1 MQPMATDFFARQDAA
16 RRNTSYLVLLFVLGM
31 LGITLAIYF
40 LITTLLYF
48 GVDEQARD
56 ASMFLSPG
64 IFLGS
69 AGGSGAVV
77 GLASF
82 IKSMELSSGG
92 GGHVAES
99 LGGQLLTHDTH
110 DPLEKRLLNVV
121 EEMAIASGVP
131 APPVYI
137 MRNEP
142 GINAFAAGYSP
153 QDAVIGVTRGC
164 LETLN
169 RAELQGVIAHEFS
182 HILNGDMRIN
192 IRLIGLIFGIL
203 VIGLIG
209 YYTLRAASVS
219 GGRRSNDKNNGAA
232 ALLALGL
239 GLMVIGYIG
248 TFFGNIIKAAVS
260 RQREYLADAS
270 AVQFTRYPDGIGGA
284 LKKIGGLQQHAL
296 LESPKASEVSHM
308 LFGEGVPN
316 LASIFATHPPLDK
329 RILAID
335 PHWDGKFI
343 TPQPSEAP
351 QPEPAPSEKRK
362 PRTPA
367 DALRDRLPGGLPP
380 WMVLAGAAGAL
391 GGDEAE
397 EPKPMESGTLRT
409 SVDTIGQPS
418 GDHMVYA
425 QIIRE
430 HIPEE
435 LQTAAHDPYHA
446 RAIIFALLLNDDP
459 APRQK
464 QIDVLTHRGDPGMAS
479 ETARLWTAVSQ
490 LPNQY
495 RLPLVEI
502 TMSTL
507 RQLTET
513 QRTQLFANVDA
524 LIHADEKIQI
534 FEWILQQ
541 LLQHH
546 LTAKPKPPRM
556 KYRTLAGLEK
566 PISVLLS
573 IMAQASGRE
582 PERIQAAFQAGAERL
597 KPLAV
602 ELLAGN
608 ECGPS
613 ALSGALSMLY
623 DSAPQVKQ
631 QIIRALEAAIGADGT
646 VTLTEAELFRVM
658 ADLIGCPV
666 PPLLPGQLPSEQAA
680 APDAALQNAPAQ

>member
-1 MQPMATDFFARQDAA
+1 MATDFFARQDAA
-16 RRNTSYLVLLFVLGM
+16 RRNTGYLVLLFVLGM

-40 LITTLLYF
+40 LITSLLYF

-69 AGGSGAVV
+69 AAGSGSVV
-77 GLASF
+77 GLASLF
-82 IKSMELSSGG
+82 KSMELSSGG
-92 GGHVAES
+92 GSHVAES
-99 LGGQLLTHDTH
+99 LGGKLLTHDTH

-137 MRNEP
+137 MRDEE

-209 YYTLRAASVS
+209 YYTLRAASF
-219 GGRRSNDKNNGAA
+219 GGSRRSSNDKGNGAA

-239 GLMVIGYIG
+239 GLMAIGYIG

-284 LKKIGGLQQHAL
+284 LKKIGGLQRHAL
-296 LESPKASEVSHM
+296 LHSPKAAEVSHM
-308 LFGEGVPN
+308 LFGEGVPH
-316 LASIFATHPPLDK
+316 LASIFATHPPLEK

-343 TPQPSEAP
+343 RPQPTEVAE
-351 QPEPAPSEKRK
+351 PEPAPSEKRK

-367 DALRDRLPGGLPP
+367 EAMRDRLPGGLPP

-391 GGDEAE
+391 GGDEPE
-397 EPKPMESGTLRT
+397 QSKPIESGTLRT

-418 GDHMVYA
+418 QDHMVYA

-430 HIPEE
+430 HIPEA

-446 RAIIFALLLNDDP
+446 RAIIFAMLLNDDP

-464 QIDVLTHRGDPGMAS
+464 QIDVLTQRGDPGMAS
-479 ETARLWTAVSQ
+479 ETARLWTAVSE
-490 LPNQY
+490 LPQQY
-495 RLPLVEI
+495 RLPLLEI
-502 TMSTL
+502 TMATL
-507 RQLTET
+507 RQLTDT

-524 LIHADEKIQI
+524 LIHADERIQI
-534 FEWILQQ
+534 FEWVLQQ

-556 KYRTLAGLEK
+556 KYRSLAGLEQ
-566 PISVLLS
+566 PVSVLLS

-582 PERIQAAFQAGAERL
+582 PERIQAAFVAGAQRL
-597 KPLAV
+597 KPLGLK
-602 ELLAGN
+602 LLSGN
-608 ECGPS
+608 DCGPS
-613 ALSGALSMLY
+613 ALSGALSILY

-666 PPLLPGQLPSEQAA
+666 PPLLPGQMPADYATATDSAME
-680 APDAALQNAPAQ
+680 NAPVQ